1 VRRALL
7 LALLLLP
14 ATAAA
19 QGTRTTQRPPAPYSV
34 HDIRLGTTLA
44 SFRELE
50 RWRDLPSGARLA
62 CSDEKSEAGETV
74 RPSADMQAAGAI
86 RCAAVAFLKDRF
98 VEQPLEFFGQS
109 GNAGFVFYK
118 REKEP
123 DYRLAQ
129 VNLAFDNKYF
139 NTVLNTFRRAYG
151 QPTNFDVNSVT
162 TLFGASLSNAT
173 YEWSNSVST
182 IRMDTF
188 AVTIER
194 MSVMFAHNE
203 LWVDLGQNLRAVR
216 DAK

>member
-1 VRRALL
+1 MKAALL
-7 LALLLLP
+7 LALVLVP
-14 ATAAA
+14 AEAPA
-19 QGTRTTQRPPAPYSV
+19 QGTRPQRPPAPYAV

-44 SFRELE
+44 AFKEME
-50 RWRDLPSGARLA
+50 RWADLRDPARLV
-62 CSDEKSEAGETV
+62 CSDEKSEAGEKV
-74 RPSADMQAAGAI
+74 RPGADMQAAGAV
-86 RCAAVAFLKDRF
+86 RCAVVALAKDEF

-109 GNAGFVFYK
+109 ATIGFVFYRRDK
-118 REKEP
+118 DP
-123 DYRLAQ
+123 DFRLAQ

-173 YEWSNSVST
+173 YEWSNAVST